1 MYNHDIIQH
10 SMTKSTEKTPL
21 VSIINP
27 TFNDAQYIETSIR
40 SVLSQDFTDFEY
52 IIIND
57 GSTDDT
63 EKIVKRLQKEDSR
76 IHLVSQKNQGLVASL
91 NRGLKMAKGK
101 YIARID
107 GDDEWLPHKLATQV
121 AALEADQD
129 LVIIGGGALLFN
141 KDSVP
146 TGFFLNVARDEDIR
160 TGLCLFNQFCHSSVV
175 YRKEAA
181 LRAGLYPNTCPAED
195 YDLFSKFA
203 DYGKLA
209 NLPYPVFRY
218 RITDGSISAQRRDEQ
233 NARAKDISL
242 ANWQHLQPAVVPRKV
257 IRQGFA
263 YYLNNPITHD
273 IGISLK
279 HTYTHILMRSGYRMI
294 NQGAFWRGI
303 HQLWNVASTGRTG
316 MKIVIRWGFDIIKIK
331 LTSVFSKK

>member
-1 MYNHDIIQH
+1 MIN
-10 SMTKSTEKTPL
+10 TSTQTYPL
-21 VSIINP
+21 VSIICA
-27 TFNDAQYIETSIR
+27 TFNNAAYIEDSIR

-63 EKIVKRLQKEDSR
+63 EKIVKRLQKQDDR
-76 IHLVSQKNQGLVASL
+76 IRLITQENQGLVASL
-91 NRGLKMAKGK
+91 NHGLSVAKGK

-107 GDDEWLPHKLATQV
+107 GDDEWLPHKLSTQV
-121 AALEADQD
+121 AALEADED

-146 TGFFLNVARDEDIR
+146 TGFLLNVARDEDIR

-175 YRKEAA
+175 YRRDIA
-181 LRAGLYPNTCPAED
+181 LKAGLYPNTCPAED

-209 NLPYPVFRY
+209 NLPYSVFRY
-218 RITDGSISAQRRDEQ
+218 RVTDASISAQRRDEQ
-233 NARAKDISL
+233 NSLAKKIAL
-242 ANWQHLQPAVVPRKV
+242 ANWQHIQPSVVSRKT
-257 IRQGFA
+257 IKQGFTH
-263 YYLNNPITHD
+263 YLDNPISYD

-279 HTYTHILMRSGYRMI
+279 HAYTHILMRSGYRMI
-294 NQGAFWRGI
+294 NQGLFWQGVR
-303 HQLWNVASTGRTG
+303 QLWNVSSTGRTG
-316 MKIVIRWGFDIIKIK
+316 FKIVVRWGIDIIKIK
-331 LTSVFSKK
+331 LRGK

>member
-1 MYNHDIIQH
+1 MLYI
-10 SMTKSTEKTPL
+10 MATSTDKTPL

-27 TFNDAQYIETSIR
+27 TFNDARYIEASIR

-76 IHLVSQKNQGLVASL
+76 IRLVSQKNQGLVASL

-107 GDDEWLPHKLATQV
+107 GDDEWLPHKLTTQV
-121 AALEADQD
+121 AALESDD
-129 LVIIGGGALLFN
+129 ELVIIGGGALLFN
-141 KDSVP
+141 EHSVP

-175 YRKEAA
+175 YRRDVA
-181 LRAGLYPNTCPAED
+181 LKAGLYPDTCPAED
-195 YDLFSKFA
+195 YDFFSKFA

-233 NARAKDISL
+233 NARAKEISM
-242 ANWQHLQPAVVPRKV
+242 ANWHHLQPSVVSRAAIK
-257 IRQGFA
+257 QGFA
-263 YYLNNPITHD
+263 YYLDNPVTHD
-273 IGISLK
+273 LGISLK
-279 HTYTHILMRSGYRMI
+279 HAYTHILMRSGYRMI
-294 NQGAFWRGI
+294 NQGNIWSGLR
-303 HQLWNVASTGRTG
+303 QLWNVASTGRTG
-316 MKIVIRWGFDIIKIK
+316 LKIAVRWGIDLVKIK
-331 LTSVFSKK
+331 LRLLFSKKR

>member
-1 MYNHDIIQH
+1 MA
-10 SMTKSTEKTPL
+10 KSTEKAPL

-27 TFNDAQYIETSIR
+27 TFNDAQYIEASIR

-63 EKIVKRLQKEDSR
+63 EKIIKRLQKEDAR
-76 IHLVSQKNQGLVASL
+76 IRLVSQENQGLVASL
-91 NRGLKMAKGK
+91 NRGLKIARGK

-175 YRKEAA
+175 YRKDTA
-181 LRAGLYPNTCPAED
+181 LKAGLYPDTCPAED

-209 NLPYPVFRY
+209 NIPYPVFRY
-218 RITDGSISAQRRDEQ
+218 RITDGSISAQHRDEQ
-233 NARAKDISL
+233 NARAKEISL
-242 ANWQHLQPAVVPRKV
+242 ANWRHLRPEVVSRAAIK
-257 IRQGFA
+257 QGFA
-263 YYLNNPITHD
+263 YYLNNPVTHD

-279 HTYTHILMRSGYRMI
+279 HAYTHLLMRSGYRMI
-294 NQGAFWRGI
+294 NQGNLCGGLR
-303 HQLWNVASTGRTG
+303 QLWNIASTGRTG
-316 MKIVIRWGFDIIKIK
+316 LKIVMRWGFDLIKIK
-331 LTSVFSKK
+331 SSLLFSKKR